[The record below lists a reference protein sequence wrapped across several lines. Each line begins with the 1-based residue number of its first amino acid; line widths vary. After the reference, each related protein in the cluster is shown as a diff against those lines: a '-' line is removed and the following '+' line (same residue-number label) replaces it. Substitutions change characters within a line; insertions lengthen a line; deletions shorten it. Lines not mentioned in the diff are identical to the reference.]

1 MSAPPPSLTHRT
13 FGLPRSLHAFGANA
27 LLLPLGIAN
36 SVLIARTVGPAGKGS
51 FDLIITTAAL
61 FTTFLSLSLP
71 PGITYAVA
79 RSRTDTSALLLQL
92 LLVSLLQGLLA
103 LLILFAL
110 HLTGHA
116 DTFVPS
122 TLGTWILIGIPV
134 YVWVELMTKYWAAIL
149 TGRHHIAIVNN
160 SEVIGRVT
168 QFFLLFA
175 VAGGLFLFGR
185 NMSVPALFFVSF
197 TATVLINVLLLRA
210 LDTKFHMSRDTRTL
224 KEAATFALP
233 SYLANSAQFL
243 NYRLGIFIVSV
254 FAGVAS
260 VGRFTLA
267 VSLAQLLWLLSN
279 SAASVLLPKIAAS
292 SDLKESVQ
300 HTNRV
305 ARLSLWASI
314 VGALALGAFASLAI
328 PLLYGEAFRQSI
340 AALWWILPGV
350 AVFSLVNILASY
362 LAGIGRPQ
370 LNLFVSCT
378 SLVVTVT
385 LNFLLIPRLDIVGA
399 SIASTTSYSL
409 SAALTTFLYVRNTGM
424 RVRDVLLPTADD
436 ITFVKQLAQPLFKAL
451 T

>member
-1 MSAPPPSLTHRT
+1 MTTGITSRT

-51 FDLIITTAAL
+51 FDLIMTTAAL

-79 RSRTDTSALLLQL
+79 RSKTVTSALSLQL
-92 LLVSLLQGLLA
+92 LLVSLVQGLLA
-103 LLILFAL
+103 LLILLAL
-110 HLTGHA
+110 HVTGRA
-116 DTFVPS
+116 GYFVPE
-122 TLGTWILIGIPV
+122 TLGTWVLVAIPV
-134 YVWVELMTKYWAAIL
+134 YIWVELMTKYWAAIL
-149 TGRHHIAIVNN
+149 TGQQHIAIVNN
-160 SEVIGRVT
+160 SEVIGRVV

-175 VAGGLFLFGR
+175 VAGGLFLFDR
-185 NMSVPALFFVSF
+185 NMSVPALFAVSF
-197 TATVLINVLLLRA
+197 AATILINLLMLHA
-210 LDTKFHMSRDTRTL
+210 LDTKFHLSRDTQALR
-224 KEAATFALP
+224 EAATFALP

-279 SAASVLLPKIAAS
+279 AAASVLLPKIAAS
-292 SDLKESVQ
+292 SDVHASVQ

-305 ARLSLWASI
+305 TRLSLWAS
-314 VGALALGAFASLAI
+314 VAGALALGVFASLAI

-340 AALWWILPGV
+340 AALWCILPGV
-350 AVFSLVNILASY
+350 AVFSVVNILASY

-370 LNLFVSCT
+370 LNLLVSCA
-378 SLVVTVT
+378 SLVVTVA
-385 LNFLLIPRLDIVGA
+385 LNFILIPKLDIVGA
-399 SIASTTSYSL
+399 SIASTASYSF
-409 SAALTTFLYVRNTGM
+409 SAALTTFLFVRNTGV
-424 RVRDVLLPTADD
+424 RVRDVLLPPADD
-436 ITFVKQLAQPLFKAL
+436 ITFVRQLAQPFFKGL